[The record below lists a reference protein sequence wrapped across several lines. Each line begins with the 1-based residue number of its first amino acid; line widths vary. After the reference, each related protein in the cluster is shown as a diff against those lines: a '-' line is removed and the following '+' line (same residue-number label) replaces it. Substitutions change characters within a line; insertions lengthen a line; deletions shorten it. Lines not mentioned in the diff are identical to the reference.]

1 MDMVYGSFGVGE
13 AVPFSMT
20 KGGVQYLSKE
30 TSQALL
36 ASFNNKYPQL
46 TSSWSASTGAASPS
60 FDPNADLWSYAAVPG
75 PASPG
80 DQTVAEQIVSLA
92 PGAIVLAD
100 VASVKNALSGAPA
113 SVVYAIAKNA
123 TVAEMLAKDGASL
136 AVVDT
141 SMAQPPAVVPSESDK
156 KKFSIVT
163 PILGA
168 GIGLLVGGPVGA
180 AIGAGIGL
188 GVEAVRTA

>member
-36 ASFNNKYPQL
+36 ASLNNKYPQL

-92 PGAIVLAD
+92 PGAVVVAD
-100 VASVKNALSGAPA
+100 VESVKNALSGAPA
-113 SVVYAIAKNA
+113 SVVYGIAKNA
-123 TVAEMLAKDGASL
+123 TVAAMLAGEGASL
-136 AVVDT
+136 AIVDT
-141 SMAQPPAVVPSESDK
+141 SMAQPPAGTPSESEK

-163 PILGA
+163 PIVGG

-180 AIGAGIGL
+180 AVGAGIGL
-188 GVEAVRTA
+188 AVEAVRTA